1 MRGEH
6 GNNMQQS
13 VDTSAAP
20 ILIAED
26 DRNTSSL
33 LAAYLNN
40 EGFQTVA
47 AYDGRQA
54 LDKARQCKP
63 MLIVLDLM
71 LPLVDGW
78 EICRA
83 VRQHSD
89 VPILILSA
97 RQEEMD
103 RVLGLSLGADDY
115 LVKPFSP
122 RELVARVKAILRRA
136 RPQTTNKQSIYS
148 HLDLTVDTDKH
159 SVALMGRPVSLTPSE
174 FTLLRALI
182 TAPGRVL
189 SRQELLDHLYPGRDA
204 VIDRVVDVH
213 IGKLRQKIEKDIAQP
228 RYILTVRGVGYR
240 FADSGD

>member
-1 MRGEH
+1 MREEH
-6 GNNMQQS
+6 SSNMQQS

-122 RELVARVKAILRRA
+122 RELVARVKAILRRV

-148 HLDLTVDTDKH
+148 HLELTVDTDKH
-159 SVALMGRPVSLTPSE
+159 SVALMGKPVSLTPSE
-174 FTLLRALI
+174 FTLLKALI
-182 TAPGRVL
+182 TAPDRVL

-240 FADSGD
+240 FADSRD

>member
-1 MRGEH
+1 
-6 GNNMQQS
+6 MQPS
-13 VDTSAAP
+13 IDPSAGP

-26 DRNTSSL
+26 NRNTSSL
-33 LAAYLNN
+33 LAAYLNS
-40 EGFQTVA
+40 EGFQTVT

-54 LDKARQCKP
+54 LDKARQCQP

-78 EICRA
+78 EICRE
-83 VRQHSD
+83 VRQRSD

-122 RELVARVKAILRRA
+122 RELVARVKAILRRT
-136 RPQTTNKQSIYS
+136 RPQTSNNQSIYS
-148 HLDLTVDTDKH
+148 HLELTVDTDRH
-159 SVALMGRPVSLTPSE
+159 SVALMGKPVSLTPSE
-174 FTLLRALI
+174 FTLLKALI

-213 IGKLRQKIEKDIAQP
+213 IGKLRQKIENDISQP

-240 FADSGD
+240 FADSDD